1 MLRKHKV
8 RKADSISDFANFVF
22 IISENL
28 CNSWRKKLRP
38 LRKTLRSLRLNYN
51 MEFKQKIHSHYLQMV
66 QDRIDVFRDMISA
79 LTEDSK
85 NDAKGSAG
93 DKHETALSMMHIEQE
108 KLTNKLKEAI
118 TQKAILDKIDA
129 SKTTEN
135 IILGS
140 LVKANGIY
148 LYVSVALPKIAI
160 DGINVIALSPQ
171 SPLGSHL
178 MGNKVGF
185 KFEIN
190 KTHYT
195 IESVL

>member
-1 MLRKHKV
+1 M
-8 RKADSISDFANFVF
+8 N
-22 IISENL
+22 
-28 CNSWRKKLRP
+28 
-38 LRKTLRSLRLNYN
+38 
-51 MEFKQKIHSHYLQMV
+51 FKQKIHSHYLQMV
-66 QDRIDVFRDMISA
+66 QDRIDVFKDMISG

-118 TQKAILDKIDA
+118 AQKAVLDKIDPV
-129 SKTTEN
+129 KVTEN
-135 IILGS
+135 IISGS

-148 LYVSVALPKIAI
+148 LYVSVALPKITI

-171 SPLGSHL
+171 SPLGNHL
-178 MGNKVGF
+178 MGNKAGF
-185 KFEIN
+185 QFEIN

-195 IESVL
+195 IQSVE